1 MYEWKIPICIQ
12 HSESRSYIQW
22 QISTINLH
30 AIQYIYIY
38 IYIYTSNYVIITSDI
53 IDYCSQAY
61 NILTEGLDQDQGR
74 S

>member
-1 MYEWKIPICIQ
+1 MYEWKIPIRIQ

-22 QISTINLH
+22 QIPTINLL
-30 AIQYIYIY
+30 AIQYIYVCV
-38 IYIYTSNYVIITSDI
+38 SNYVIITSDI

>member
-1 MYEWKIPICIQ
+1 MYEWKIPIHVQ

-22 QISTINLH
+22 QIPTINLL

-38 IYIYTSNYVIITSDI
+38 ASNYVIITSDI
-53 IDYCSQAY
+53 IDYRSQAY